1 MENKDDILDDF
12 IARISNQE
20 LLSVDDEDD
29 FIDSVMDGIGEEASA
44 PVARLRGWV
53 IALRAVASI
62 AAIWLVGMFFYFGYG
77 VEDEGVAAQS
87 SLSHNTDAA
96 PTLPCVDG
104 NSTPREILACYC
116 KVMKEQKER
125 QAFYNNL
132 KI

>member
-12 IARISNQE
+12 IARISNPE

-62 AAIWLVGMFFYFGYG
+62 AAVWLVGLFFYLGYS
-77 VEDEGVAAQS
+77 VDDEDATAHG
-87 SLSHNTDAA
+87 SLSHDTDIAQI
-96 PTLPCVDG
+96 LPCVDE

-125 QAFYNNL
+125 QDFYNNL